1 MNLMPF
7 ADVSCMVIG
16 IDIFS
21 KKGSFGVL
29 GFCATM
35 DTSFAKYGSFPKV
48 INPGE
53 DVFSKIQDSA
63 EQALLQFKN
72 ENKVFP
78 FIVVVF
84 RDGVSDSQRRTV
96 LTEEV
101 SAVKQAFAKLKLVYP
116 DFVCP
121 KMIYTIVNKRTNAR
135 FYYELNGNIQNPP
148 LGTVID
154 QKVVEKNG
162 YDYFVMPAKANQ
174 GSMTPTH
181 FHVVYDDSSRKC
193 DDIQILSYRLCYAYY
208 NWSGSIRVP
217 APCQYAHKL
226 AYNYGERSD
235 KNGPPQPHNHWNNS
249 RALYFL

>member
-84 RDGVSDSQRRTV
+84 RDGVS
-96 LTEEV
+96 
-101 SAVKQAFAKLKLVYP
+101 
-116 DFVCP
+116 
-121 KMIYTIVNKRTNAR
+121 
-135 FYYELNGNIQNPP
+135 
-148 LGTVID
+148 D